1 MKVKNSFA
9 AAEKR
14 IIILLLLIKAV
25 DCGSGED
32 NDNLCQ
38 ISYPTICTS
47 RICFFA
53 SFSWFM
59 RKVYSLIMLCCLK
72 YLEEHLKK
80 LLWFVHTYVSISLL
94 LQMKTVVLS
103 LIYYAGDVYSYKT

>member
-32 NDNLCQ
+32 NGNLCQ

-47 RICFFA
+47 HICFFC
-53 SFSWFM
+53 FIF
-59 RKVYSLIMLCCLK
+59 
-72 YLEEHLKK
+72 
-80 LLWFVHTYVSISLL
+80 
-94 LQMKTVVLS
+94 
-103 LIYYAGDVYSYKT
+103 LIYEKGVQSYYVTLFKVLRGTS